1 MFITVSNMQHSRDS
15 RRGVAQ
21 QGQQERCSTARM
33 DVVEHAQQGRTV
45 SSMHSRDGRK
55 ECSTAGTAG
64 RSVAQQGRRW
74 CTRTAGKTVV
84 YTHSREDG
92 RQVEHSRKM
101 AGMLSTAGRVALC
114 AEWLPAVLRERRAL
128 CAECIP
134 AVLRERE

>member
-1 MFITVSNMQHSRDS
+1 MQHSRDS

-55 ECSTAGTAG
+55 ECS
-64 RSVAQQGRRW
+64 
-74 CTRTAGKTVV
+74 TAGKTVV